1 MQIPF
6 LNPET
11 AFAMTGL
18 SGWSLAV
25 LVGVVGRRFPRQGVA
40 WIMLSMVTFG
50 AGYLL
55 IALSKTLPTE
65 ATLLASYVLL
75 GLASAAATLGLRRF
89 LLRRWDRWDTLI
101 ALIPVVFPV
110 LWGVVSHDDF
120 ARRVQL
126 VNTGF
131 VIQIAVLCTVIL
143 RARKGI
149 VGNGWKLMLLGAGI
163 QALTVLP
170 FAFPGSPPSTVDHIA
185 QSTAEQIFTW
195 ALCVVMFLNLQLSV
209 LSYLMMLQDR
219 LNDEERVAAELDA
232 LTQLPNRRSLERRLA
247 RMLPALH
254 RDGETLGFILLDID
268 HFKRVNDTLGH
279 DVGDLVLQHVAKVL
293 RQHLRQV
300 ELLARYG
307 GEEFVVALTHA
318 DTQSASQV
326 AERLVQ
332 AVRDTPLLIDGASHQ
347 VTVSAGV
354 HLQRLSLAD
363 GRQPLAEVWG
373 PMLREADLAMY
384 SAKRAGRDQFAVSG
398 NCCVAV

>member
-318 DTQSASQV
+318 DTQSASKV

-332 AVRDTPLLIDGASHQ
+332 AVRETPLLIEGASHQ

-354 HLQRLSLAD
+354 HLQRLSLGD
-363 GRQPLAEVWG
+363 GRPLLAEVWG

-384 SAKRAGRDQFAVSG
+384 AAKRAGRDRFAVSG
-398 NCCVAV
+398 NCYVAV

>member
-55 IALSKTLPTE
+55 IALSKTLPTQ

-120 ARRVQL
+120 AQRVQL

-247 RMLPALH
+247 HMLPSVH
-254 RDGETLGFILLDID
+254 RDGGTLGFILLDID

-318 DTQSASQV
+318 DTQSATKV

-384 SAKRAGRDQFAVSG
+384 EAKRAGRDRFAVSG
-398 NCCVAV
+398 NCYVAV

>member
-101 ALIPVVFPV
+101 ALIPVVFPI
-110 LWGVVSHDDF
+110 LWGVISHDDF

-143 RARKGI
+143 RARKGF

-384 SAKRAGRDQFAVSG
+384 EAKRAGRDRFAVSG
-398 NCCVAV
+398 NCCVAA

>member
-75 GLASAAATLGLRRF
+75 GLASAAATLGMRRF

-101 ALIPVVFPV
+101 ALIPVVFPI

-143 RARKGI
+143 RARKGF

-219 LNDEERVAAELDA
+219 LNDEERVAA
-232 LTQLPNRRSLERRLA
+232 
-247 RMLPALH
+247 
-254 RDGETLGFILLDID
+254 
-268 HFKRVNDTLGH
+268 
-279 DVGDLVLQHVAKVL
+279 
-293 RQHLRQV
+293 
-300 ELLARYG
+300 
-307 GEEFVVALTHA
+307 
-318 DTQSASQV
+318 
-326 AERLVQ
+326 
-332 AVRDTPLLIDGASHQ
+332 
-347 VTVSAGV
+347 
-354 HLQRLSLAD
+354 
-363 GRQPLAEVWG
+363 
-373 PMLREADLAMY
+373 
-384 SAKRAGRDQFAVSG
+384 
-398 NCCVAV
+398 

>member
-55 IALSKTLPTE
+55 IALSKTLPTQ

-170 FAFPGSPPSTVDHIA
+170 FAFPGSPPSTVEHIA

-293 RQHLRQV
+293 RQQLRQV

-318 DTQSASQV
+318 DTQSATKV

-332 AVRDTPLLIDGASHQ
+332 AVRDTPLLIDGAVHQ

-384 SAKRAGRDQFAVSG
+384 EAKRAGRDRFAVSG
-398 NCCVAV
+398 NC

>member
-55 IALSKTLPTE
+55 IALSKTLPTQ

-75 GLASAAATLGLRRF
+75 GLASAAATLGMRRF

-101 ALIPVVFPV
+101 ALIPVVFPI
-110 LWGVVSHDDF
+110 LWGVISHDDF

-143 RARKGI
+143 RARKGF

-318 DTQSASQV
+318 DTQSASKV

-332 AVRDTPLLIDGASHQ
+332 AVRETPLLIEGASHQ

-398 NCCVAV
+398 NCCVAA

>member
-55 IALSKTLPTE
+55 IALSKTLPTQ

-75 GLASAAATLGLRRF
+75 GLASAAATLGMRRF

-126 VNTGF
+126 VNTGC

-247 RMLPALH
+247 HMLPALH

-326 AERLVQ
+326 AEGLVQ
-332 AVRDTPLLIDGASHQ
+332 AVRDTPLLIDGAVHQ

-363 GRQPLAEVWG
+363 GRPLLAEVWG

-384 SAKRAGRDQFAVSG
+384 AAKRAGRDRFAVSG
-398 NCCVAV
+398 NC

>member
-101 ALIPVVFPV
+101 ALIPVVFPI

-149 VGNGWKLMLLGAGI
+149 VGNGWRLMLLGAGI

-247 RMLPALH
+247 HMLPGLH

-318 DTQSASQV
+318 DTQSASKV

-332 AVRDTPLLIDGASHQ
+332 AVRDTPLLIDGAVHQ

-373 PMLREADLAMY
+373 PMIREADLAMY
-384 SAKRAGRDQFAVSG
+384 AAKRAGRDRFAVSG
-398 NCCVAV
+398 NCYVAA

>member
-55 IALSKTLPTE
+55 IALSKTLPTQ

-247 RMLPALH
+247 HMLPALH
-254 RDGETLGFILLDID
+254 RDGGTLGFILLDID

-293 RQHLRQV
+293 RQQLRQV

-318 DTQSASQV
+318 DTQSATKV

-332 AVRDTPLLIDGASHQ
+332 AVRDTPLLIDGAVHQ

-384 SAKRAGRDQFAVSG
+384 EAKRAGRDRFAVSG
-398 NCCVAV
+398 NC